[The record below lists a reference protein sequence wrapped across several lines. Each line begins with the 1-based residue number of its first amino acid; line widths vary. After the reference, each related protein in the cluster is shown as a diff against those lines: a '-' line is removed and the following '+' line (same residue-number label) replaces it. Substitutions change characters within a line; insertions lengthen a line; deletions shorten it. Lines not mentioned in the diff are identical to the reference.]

1 MTVRTFSIQQ
11 NQQKYKHLKCFA
23 LSGRKLCFCLL
34 FCAQKEELQAEP
46 THAPG
51 TADGSQEAEE
61 AETCKGRRM
70 FSTQERKSVGG
81 AIERLG
87 LELLENLPTSRQQP
101 NVILSPLS
109 VALALAQLMLGQ

>member
-1 MTVRTFSIQQ
+1 MNVLHPAKPTEIKAFKVFSPSQQ
-11 NQQKYKHLKCFA
+11 EE
-23 LSGRKLCFCLL
+23 LCFCLL
-34 FCAQKEELQAEP
+34 FRAQKEELQAEP

-51 TADGSQEAEE
+51 TADGGQEAEE
-61 AETCKGRRM
+61 AETCKGRKT
-70 FSTQERKSVGG
+70 FSTEERKSVGG

-87 LELLENLPTSRQQP
+87 LELLENLPTGRQQP